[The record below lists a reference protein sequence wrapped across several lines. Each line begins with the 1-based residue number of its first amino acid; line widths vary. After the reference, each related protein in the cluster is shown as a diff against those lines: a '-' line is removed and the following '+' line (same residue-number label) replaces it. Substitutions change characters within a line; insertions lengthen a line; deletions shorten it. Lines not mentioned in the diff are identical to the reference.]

1 MQETKDIPEHP
12 MSRWYNNAAPPDIVY
27 VTRLGDDIAYRD
39 LPNDLKTDA
48 IAQNFG
54 ATPQSVTEGGV
65 IVCGSIGEVSNDPS
79 EPETFDVESDE
90 EGILGSDDYNNQ
102 KAVVWTQVS
111 LYGEDQ
117 SRQRMAWALAQIVTT
132 VPANINAF
140 THTEMYL
147 FYYDIFVKNAFGNY
161 RDILGE

>member
-27 VTRLGDDIAYRD
+27 VTRLGAAIAYRD

-48 IAQNFG
+48 IAQYFG
-54 ATPQSVTEGGV
+54 ATPQLVTEGGV

-90 EGILGSDDYNNQ
+90 EGTGRDNQNNQ
-102 KAVVWTQVS
+102 KSVVWTHVA

-132 VPANINAF
+132 VPGNIDAS
-140 THTEMYL
+140 THTEI
-147 FYYDIFVKNAFGNY
+147 FTHYYDIFVKNAFGNY